1 MIGEIFL
8 CLVVLVG
15 ILLMW
20 KYRKLV
26 EKRDQHALEKEVELD
41 FEEELLDNE
50 DSDQAQLLQWLEDEQ
65 VADTII
71 QMKSKNNNIM
81 KALISFKLLTYS
93 SLFIGYF
100 CFAGKGDWSNWR
112 GPNYN
117 GSTSDSF
124 SYPENFSINEGVKWS
139 FDLPGLLHPRLWS
152 MMI

>member
-71 QMKSKNNNIM
+71 QMKSK
-81 KALISFKLLTYS
+81 K
-93 SLFIGYF
+93 
-100 CFAGKGDWSNWR
+100 
-112 GPNYN
+112 
-117 GSTSDSF
+117 
-124 SYPENFSINEGVKWS
+124 
-139 FDLPGLLHPRLWS
+139 
-152 MMI
+152 